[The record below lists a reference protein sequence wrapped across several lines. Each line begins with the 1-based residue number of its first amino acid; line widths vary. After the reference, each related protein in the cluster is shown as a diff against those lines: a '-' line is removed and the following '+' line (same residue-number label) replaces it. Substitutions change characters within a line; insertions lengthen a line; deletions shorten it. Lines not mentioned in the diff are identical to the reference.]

1 MGGFVERE
9 IHRRRREKHFH
20 FTRTVPCSILVQ
32 ARYRGYVA
40 RRNIAQRKI
49 EWLAGLKIQL
59 QFRLLMAKR
68 EAANRWLMLLETA
81 RQNAALVIQMAF
93 RRHASYVAFEV
104 MRISIVGKRIYAAR
118 VILRA
123 WLRSR
128 DGAKFRQLK
137 EAWEVEKSAEVLM
150 ELNEERREVIEDLE
164 DIRFDILDQRHS
176 QSLAEK
182 RIKEIKA
189 F

>member
-1 MGGFVERE
+1 MP
-9 IHRRRREKHFH
+9 K
-20 FTRTVPCSILVQ
+20 PP
-32 ARYRGYVA
+32 
-40 RRNIAQRKI
+40 
-49 EWLAGLKIQL
+49 L

-68 EAANRWLMLLETA
+68 QAANRWLMLLETA

-93 RRHASYVAFEV
+93 RRHAANVAFET

-137 EAWEVEKSAEVLM
+137 EAWEVEKSAEVIVLTPPLPPPQIFKNY
-150 ELNEERREVIEDLE
+150 E
-164 DIRFDILDQRHS
+164 
-176 QSLAEK
+176 
-182 RIKEIKA
+182 
-189 F
+189 